1 MNTYRSSNRDK
12 SMFIFNKSSSL
23 KQFSGVILIMDP
35 FFFFIVGMLYDL
47 YIFRRNDDFSH
58 YFFFF
63 RSMMIFLIN

>member
-12 SMFIFNKSSSL
+12 SMFIFNKSSL
-23 KQFSGVILIMDP
+23 KQFYGVILIMDP

-63 RSMMIFLIN
+63 